1 MRVLGIS
8 TTTHTPNEEHPTPST
23 SVLALQYFLKICQE
37 IPGVE
42 TRYID
47 AHKLHIVENMSCY
60 SSDKWNCGGKDAGPY
75 RCWAH
80 KLSVEDP
87 DAYGG
92 VDEMPII
99 YDGIEWADA
108 VIIATSVRWM
118 NYSAVLQ
125 KVIERLN
132 TLENRHSVYGE
143 PNPLDGKKAG
153 FIVSGAHYQTQ
164 EVGARLVEVFEQLG
178 FTTESGYG
186 VLTWQRYQNRNHE
199 QEGSNTP
206 HMWRYLKSDD
216 GIEQIESLLKFI
228 GVY

>member
-1 MRVLGIS
+1 MRILGIS
-8 TTTHTPNEEHPTPST
+8 TTSHTPNEDHPTPST
-23 SVLALQYFLKICQE
+23 SVLALQYFLKVCNE
-37 IPGVE
+37 IDGVE

-87 DAYGG
+87 EAHGG
-92 VDEMPII
+92 VDEMPLI
-99 YDGIEWADA
+99 YDGIMWADA
-108 VIIATSVRWM
+108 IIVATSVRWM
-118 NYSAVLQ
+118 NHSAVLQ

-132 TLENRHSVYGE
+132 TFENRHSVYGE
-143 PNPLDGKKAG
+143 PNPVAGKKAG
-153 FIVSGAHYQTQ
+153 FIVAGAHYQTQ

-186 VLTWQRYQNRNHE
+186 VVTWQRYQNRNHE

-206 HMWRYLKSDD
+206 HIWRYLQSED
-216 GIEQIESLLKFI
+216 GATQIDTLLQFL